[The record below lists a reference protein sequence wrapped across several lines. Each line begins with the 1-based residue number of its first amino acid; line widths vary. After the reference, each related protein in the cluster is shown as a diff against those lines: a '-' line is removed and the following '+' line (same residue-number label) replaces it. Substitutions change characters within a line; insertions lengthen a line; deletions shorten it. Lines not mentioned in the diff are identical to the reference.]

1 MKFTV
6 DLTQCENHGQCTIAA
21 PDVFSLDD
29 SGQLSFRAAADERY
43 VSGELTDAEVQSAG
57 MAVDMCPM
65 QAISLVD

>member
-29 SGQLSFRAAADERY
+29 SGLLSFRAVAEDRY
-43 VSGELTDAEVQSAG
+43 ISGALTDEEARSVGA
-57 MAVDMCPM
+57 AIDMCPM